1 MATSE
6 IPGLYKVEGEL
17 NPLTGSAPVTPT
29 DYEPLAEVS
38 VQAIRNLLRE
48 HEDGIFL
55 RSSLLADLVRAR
67 DADAFG
73 ALQQRLLITASFPQS
88 IVAGGVPSELH
99 DSWFEVCSP
108 GTAMDLWTDGILVG
122 FGLGQLVWDHD
133 PENPGF
139 LKPKLFSVH
148 PSAVEFERWS
158 GRWKVSTDQGWV
170 YITPGDGQ
178 WVLYTPRSD
187 RAPWGWGA
195 IQSIAEWYLSSSQTA
210 SDGRRRSEV
219 MGQGI
224 WKANLPAGA
233 RQTPDGKAFASKL
246 RNIGRGGVIPCP
258 QGATPEES
266 YDVEILEAKSDAYQI
281 FQWLM
286 TTGGG
291 KIRLALLGQDLTSQN
306 NKVGTNASSG
316 TGMDILHAL
325 VQADV
330 RAWSACVDE
339 QVLKPIATYRGGE
352 RERLIIDTSGEG
364 DREADAKAQIAT
376 AQAVREWQTLG
387 VNVDV
392 EAMAAKAGI
401 PRFEPPTVAPGEP
414 THAAL
419 NQGGVDLRPTQAMAS
434 AARRGLELHRKGL
447 SGEGL
452 KPETVARAGRIDRR
466 ENLTPEHVLEMA
478 GWFARH
484 GEQRPARWN
493 DYSAPGYVAW
503 LLWGGD
509 PGRDWAE
516 SKAAKLKAEEKQG

>member
-6 IPGLYKVEGEL
+6 IPGLYAVEGEPA
-17 NPLTGSAPVTPT
+17 PLTGAAPVTPT
-29 DYEPLAEVS
+29 NNEHLSEVS
-38 VQAIRNLLRE
+38 AQAIRNLLRE
-48 HEDGIFL
+48 HEDGVFL

-73 ALQQRLLITASFPQS
+73 ALQQRLLIMASYPQS
-88 IVAGGVPSELH
+88 VVAGGVPSELH
-99 DSWFEVCSP
+99 DAWFEICSP
-108 GTAMDLWTDGILVG
+108 GTAMDMWCDGVLVG
-122 FGLGQLVWDHD
+122 FGLGQLVWNHD

-139 LKPKLFSVH
+139 LKPKLYSVH
-148 PSAVEFERWS
+148 PSAVEFEKWS

-210 SDGRRRSEV
+210 NDGRRRSET

-233 RQTPDGKAFASKL
+233 RQTPDGKAFTQKL

-258 QGATPEES
+258 QGLTPAES

-291 KIRLALLGQDLTSQN
+291 KIRLTLLGQDLTSQN
-306 NKVGTNASSG
+306 NTVGTNASSG
-316 TGMDILHAL
+316 TGMGILTML
-325 VQADV
+325 IKADV

-339 QVLKPIATYRGGE
+339 QVFKPIHEYRGGE
-352 RERLIIDTSGEG
+352 RERLLIDTSAEE
-364 DREADAKAQIAT
+364 DREANAKAQVAV
-376 AQAVREWQTLG
+376 AQSVQAWKALG
-387 VNVDV
+387 VVVDV
-392 EAMAAKAGI
+392 EAMAATAGI
-401 PRFEPPTVAPGEP
+401 PRFGADSERTA
-414 THAAL
+414 TAL
-419 NQGGVDLRPTQAMAS
+419 FTLPSKEISLRPNKAMAA
-434 AARRGLELHRKGL
+434 AARRGLELHRQGF

-452 KPETVARAGRIDRR
+452 KPETVSRAGRIARR
-466 ENLTPEHVLEMA
+466 ESLTPDHVVEMA

-484 GEQRPARWN
+484 GEQRPARWD
-493 DYSAPGYVAW
+493 DYKAPGYVAW

-509 PGRDWAE
+509 AGRDWST
-516 SKAAKLKAEEKQG
+516 SKAAELKAEEK

>member
-6 IPGLYKVEGEL
+6 IPGLYTVEGEL
-17 NPLTGSAPVTPT
+17 NPLTGAAPVTPT
-29 DYEPLAEVS
+29 DYEPLNEVS
-38 VQAIRNLLRE
+38 AQAIRNLLRE

-73 ALQQRLLITASFPQS
+73 ALQQRLLIMGSYPQS
-88 IVAGGVPSELH
+88 ILAGGVPTELH
-99 DSWFEVCSP
+99 DAWFEICSP
-108 GTAMDLWTDGILVG
+108 GTAMDLWCDGILVG
-122 FGLGQLVWDHD
+122 FGLGQLVWNHD
-133 PENPGF
+133 PERPGF
-139 LKPKLFSVH
+139 LKPKLYSVH

-210 SDGRRRSEV
+210 NDGRRRSET

-224 WKANLPAGA
+224 WKAKLPAGA
-233 RQTPDGKAFASKL
+233 RQSPDGAAFTRKL
-246 RNIGRGGVIPCP
+246 RGIGRGGVIPCP
-258 QGATPEES
+258 QGATAEES

-316 TGMDILHAL
+316 TGMSILTML
-325 VQADV
+325 IKADV

-339 QVLKPIATYRGGE
+339 QILKPVHEYRGGE
-352 RERLIIDTSGEG
+352 RERLLIDTSAEE
-364 DREADAKAQIAT
+364 DREANAKAQVAV
-376 AQAVREWQTLG
+376 AQAVQAWKALG
-387 VNVDV
+387 VSVDV
-392 EAMAAKAGI
+392 EAMASSAGI
-401 PRFEPPTVAPGEP
+401 PRFEGDAERAATALSGPTG
-414 THAAL
+414 AL
-419 NQGGVDLRPTQAMAS
+419 SQVELRPTRAMAA

-452 KPETVARAGRIDRR
+452 KPETVARAGRIARR
-466 ENLTPEHVLEMA
+466 EELTPEHVIEMA

-484 GEQRPARWN
+484 GKQRPARWN
-493 DYSAPGYVAW
+493 DYTAPGYVAW

-509 PGRDWAE
+509 PGREWSE
-516 SKAAKLKAEEKQG
+516 KKAAELKAEEK